1 MIRISYPYAASAFS
15 LLPCRF
21 AGVKGDVLAEFH
33 KSFLEGRKAFGKEIV
48 AAYKLNMM
56 QKMQVLAAF
65 AKLPC

>member
-1 MIRISYPYAASAFS
+1 M
-15 LLPCRF
+15 
-21 AGVKGDVLAEFH
+21 KGDVLAEFH